1 MINEFDLIEI
11 TNLKRLKM
19 ELNNKEYYTDEE
31 YRIFLQENDLL
42 GDDDYGNTKED
53 KIKLLKTTVQVL
65 ETLANDVDLM
75 RKLDAKDILTTSE
88 ASKYLQK
95 RIDQLNSKIVDL
107 EFELLN
113 GSNVSPLFFGGRR

>member
-1 MINEFDLIEI
+1 MINRMDLIEI
-11 TNLKRLKM
+11 TNLNRLKM

-31 YRIFLQENDLL
+31 YSIFLQENDLL

-113 GSNVSPLFFGGRR
+113 GSNISPLFFGGRR